1 MKVKALSLLLSFIFI
16 TAKAWALVLKDS
28 LGRQVEIRQ
37 KAEKVVAIG
46 PGTLRLLFY
55 LGAEERLCGVEEVEK
70 SWDTV
75 GKDYSMTKN
84 FEKIRGLPTIGPGGP
99 GKPPVP
105 ELLLNVKPDLI
116 VMSSTMAEVYD
127 PNRLQQEIATPVLTI
142 SLGPAGHVDEKT
154 LKEALLLLG
163 KALDKTERAQ
173 ELVKTI
179 EQILSDLKKR
189 TKGTK
194 PLVEKVYVGAVS
206 FKGAQPFTATQ
217 FPYPP
222 FSWLGISSISDK
234 YARTPGFLNLDFEVF
249 YKEQPQIVFIDEG
262 NLQVVKDDFKK
273 DPTKYC
279 LIEAFRDGKI
289 FGLLPFNY
297 YWTNVSTALAN
308 AYFVGKVLFPER
320 FKDTDPTKKANDI
333 FITFLREPLYEKFL
347 LRFPGFVNLGEH
359 FKCQ

>member
-1 MKVKALSLLLSFIFI
+1 MKAVVISLVLALFSTID
-16 TAKAWALVLKDS
+16 TWALVLKDS
-28 LGRQVEIRQ
+28 LGRSVEIKQ
-37 KAEKVVAIG
+37 KVERVVAIG
-46 PGTLRLLFY
+46 PGALRLLFY
-55 LGAEERLCGVEEVEK
+55 LGAEEHLCGVEEAEK

-75 GKDYSMTKN
+75 GKDYSMTRN

-127 PNRLQQEIATPVLTI
+127 PNRLQQETSTPVLAI
-142 SLGPAGHVDEKT
+142 SLGPAGQVEEKT
-154 LKEALLLLG
+154 LKETLLLLG
-163 KALDKTERAQ
+163 NALNKAQRARELISYTEEA
-173 ELVKTI
+173 LA
-179 EQILSDLKKR
+179 DLRKR
-189 TKGTK
+189 TKGVK
-194 PLVEKVYVGAVS
+194 PLVERIYVGAVS

-217 FPYPP
+217 YPYPP
-222 FSWLGISSISDK
+222 FFWLGVSSIADK

-273 DPTKYC
+273 DPVKYC
-279 LIEAFRDGKI
+279 LIESFREGRI

-320 FKDTDPTKKANDI
+320 FKEIDPIKKANNI
-333 FITFLREPLYEKFL
+333 FSVFLREPLYEKFL
-347 LRFPGFVNLGEH
+347 IRYPGFVNLGEH